1 MINQKAQTLTEL
13 ATFGSILLLVLSF
26 FVSYGMRYNYQQD
39 TQMRA
44 FRMSMADAYNNGRP
58 DASSSLVL
66 VEDKHIPDPRD
77 TFGVGNINPV
87 QSGMQVVTWG
97 NTLQDKYYKDGT
109 TELDDTRLPTMKYM
123 INSKAVNSKPVEY
136 TTKGFYSITPPKQFY
151 VHLTRPT
158 TTTPPTTLVLIDDWA
173 KVRVYQTKELDKD
186 GKLIDGPKKAMILI
200 ENGPGD
206 EDNEIEVIDE
216 VAIAQPVGVNQYTPG
231 PMMQVIGVKPDTD
244 TTEQGD
250 QITQLDLLS
259 PSLGKI
265 NPNYL
270 NLGGDTGNVDDK
282 GNPIYVTPATLQG
295 LWPEDMEITRKDK
308 LTITQTP
315 GVSNTVTFKNEPDF
329 NAEITHKIISNPPSA
344 SKPAP
349 GKVII
354 HSVSYNTTKGP
365 AAWEIKVK
373 E

>member
-13 ATFGSILLLVLSF
+13 ATFGAVLLLVLSF

-44 FRMSMADAYNNGRP
+44 FRMAMAGAYKNDRP

-77 TFGVGNINPV
+77 MFGVGNIVPV

-97 NTLQDKYYKDGT
+97 NTMQDKYYKDGT
-109 TELDDTRLPTMKYM
+109 TELDDSRLPKMKYM
-123 INSKAVNSKPVEY
+123 INSQEVPYK
-136 TTKGFYSITPPKQFY
+136 TKGFKPITSPAQFY

-158 TTTPPTTLVLIDDWA
+158 TTTPPTTLVLINDWA

-200 ENGPGD
+200 ENDPGVD

-216 VAIAQPVGVNQYTPG
+216 VAIADSKGLPG
-231 PMMQVIGVKPDTD
+231 QMMQVIGVKPDD
-244 TTEQGD
+244 TTAEQGD

-259 PSLGKI
+259 PSLGEI

-282 GNPIYVTPATLQG
+282 GNPIYVIPDTVQG
-295 LWPEDMEITRKDK
+295 LLPEDTKITRKDK

-315 GVSNTVTFKNEPDF
+315 GVSTGVSNPVTHKNEPNF
-329 NAEITHKIISNPPSA
+329 TATITHKIKSN
-344 SKPAP
+344 SKDPDP
-349 GKVII
+349 VKKVIS
-354 HSVSYNTTKGP
+354 SVSYNTN
-365 AAWEIKVK
+365 K
-373 E
+373 EGATVWGSPK